1 METINTNQLSGHG
14 ANLVSISPRLWL
26 RGKRNSPALGLIGIA
41 LACLC
46 LPAVAQETPPA
57 GFELALQQRLD
68 KTCTE
73 HNLPALWAGKFG
85 LDGSLVICAS
95 GVRKLGE
102 PDKAQPND
110 IVHLGSCTKA
120 MTATLIGQLCTEGK
134 LRLTSSLKEIF
145 SDREELVG
153 SNWADV
159 TVQELLHHR
168 SGAVPNLDYPAC
180 DRAFPDSVIDARRL
194 LMQKFVKKRRAKD
207 PSFVYSNVG
216 YIVLGHVIEEIEKK
230 PWEEVIT
237 ERLFKPLK
245 MESAGFGPVGLPD
258 VMPIASPVG
267 TGALAQRAWGHRE
280 SISLASAAEALFSG
294 NPPRLEP
301 LQIDNSRCLGPAG
314 RAHMNLRDWSKFV
327 IHFADPKGYQALN
340 ISEEIWR
347 ELLKPAAD
355 MKDEDRYAAG
365 WILIDNPE
373 LGNGFFH
380 NGSNT
385 SWYAYAFAVQ
395 SDRSCVLVATNV
407 FSESATRE
415 CDAIARF
422 MLQPQ

>member
-1 METINTNQLSGHG
+1 MYSYRESFGF
-14 ANLVSISPRLWL
+14 VSAAIFV
-26 RGKRNSPALGLIGIA
+26 A
-41 LACLC
+41 LACQP
-46 LPAVAQETPPA
+46 LPVVAQEIPPA

-73 HNLPALWAGKFG
+73 HDLPALWAGKFG
-85 LDGSLVICAS
+85 LDGSSVICAS

-102 PDKAQPND
+102 PEKAQPND

-120 MTATLIGQLCTEGK
+120 MTAAVIGQLCTEGK

-153 SNWADV
+153 SNWGDV
-159 TVQELLHHR
+159 TVQELLQHR
-168 SGAVPNLDYPAC
+168 SGAVSNLDYPAC

-194 LMQKFVKKRRAKD
+194 LLQKLVKKRRAKD

-216 YIVLGHVIEEIEKK
+216 YIVLGHIIEEIEKK
-230 PWEEVIT
+230 PWEEIIT

-245 MESAGFGPVGLPD
+245 MESAAFGPVGLPD
-258 VMPIASPVG
+258 TSPIGNPVEPELL
-267 TGALAQRAWGHRE
+267 TKRAWGHRV
-280 SISLASAAEALFSG
+280 SLSLASAAEVLFSG

-314 RAHMNLRDWSKFV
+314 RVHVNLKDWSKFV
-327 IHFADPKGYQALN
+327 IHFADPNGYKALN

-347 ELLKPAAD
+347 ELLKPAANTQ
-355 MKDEDRYAAG
+355 DENPYAAG

-373 LGNGFFH
+373 LGNGLFH

-395 SDRSCVLVATNV
+395 SDRCCVLVATNV
-407 FSESATRE
+407 YSEAARRE

-422 MLQPQ
+422 MLQPK

>member
-1 METINTNQLSGHG
+1 MGTINTKKLSGRG
-14 ANLVSISPRLWL
+14 TNLVSTSPRHRL
-26 RGKRNSPALGLIGIA
+26 RGKRNSPAFGLIVMA

-46 LPAVAQETPPA
+46 VPAVGQEIPPA

-68 KTCTE
+68 KTRAE
-73 HNLPALWAGKFG
+73 HDLPALWAGKFG
-85 LDGSLVICAS
+85 LDGSSVICAS

-120 MTATLIGQLCTEGK
+120 MTATVIGQLCTEGK

-153 SNWADV
+153 SNWGDV
-159 TVQELLHHR
+159 TVQELLQHR
-168 SGAVPNLDYPAC
+168 SGALPNLDYHAC

-194 LMQKFVKKRRAKD
+194 LLQKLVKKRRAKD

-216 YIVLGHVIEEIEKK
+216 YIVLGHIIEEIEKK

-245 MESAGFGPVGLPD
+245 MESAAFGPVGSPD
-258 VMPIASPVG
+258 TSPIRTPVELEL
-267 TGALAQRAWGHRE
+267 LAKRAWGHRE
-280 SISLASAAEALFSG
+280 SISLASAAEVLFSG
-294 NPPRLEP
+294 KPPRLEP
-301 LQIDNSRCLGPAG
+301 LQIDNARCLGPAG
-314 RAHMNLRDWSKFV
+314 RVHMNLRDWSKFV
-327 IHFADPKGYQALN
+327 IHFADPKGYKALN

-347 ELLKPAAD
+347 ELLQPAAD
-355 MKDEDRYAAG
+355 TKDDNRYAAG

-385 SWYAYAFAVQ
+385 TWYAYAFAVQ
-395 SDRSCVLVATNV
+395 SDRCCVLVATNV
-407 FSESATRE
+407 FSEAARRE

-422 MLQPQ
+422 MLQPK